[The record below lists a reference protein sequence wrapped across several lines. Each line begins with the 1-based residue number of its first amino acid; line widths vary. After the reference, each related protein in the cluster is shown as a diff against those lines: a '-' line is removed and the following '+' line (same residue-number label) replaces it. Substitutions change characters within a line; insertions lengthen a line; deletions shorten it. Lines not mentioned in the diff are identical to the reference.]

1 MVLAMGAAEVGGD
14 VMFKVLEKDLL
25 AENIYRMV
33 IEAPLVAAK
42 ARAGNFVIVRVS
54 EVGERIP
61 LTISNSDAERGTLT
75 LIIQAVGKS
84 TRDLVQLESGDNLRD
99 VLGPLGTA
107 TEINPDVKRVVAVM
121 GGIGV
126 APMLPLLRA
135 YRKAGAEIVSILG
148 ARSKELLILRDE
160 VEDLS
165 DEVIIM
171 TDDGSDGEK
180 GLVTDP
186 LRRMLEQGEK
196 FDLAIAIGP
205 ARMMQASCQV
215 TKEFDLPTL
224 VSLNSIMI
232 DGTGMCGGCRVS
244 INGETKF
251 ACVDGPDFDGH
262 AVDFNELVLRQGYY
276 RDQEEHAETCQTF
289 GRE

>member
-1 MVLAMGAAEVGGD
+1 MEGL
-14 VMFKVLEKDLL
+14 FKVLEKDLL

-33 IEAPLVAAK
+33 VEAPLVAEKAK
-42 ARAGNFVIVRVS
+42 AGNFVIVRVS
-54 EVGERIP
+54 DVGERIP
-61 LTISNSDAERGTLT
+61 LTICDNDPERGTLT

-84 TRDLVQLESGDNLRD
+84 TRDLVNIPVGDYVKD

-107 TEINPDVKRVVAVM
+107 TEIKDMGRIIAVM

-135 YRKAGAEIVSILG
+135 YRKKGAEIISILG
-148 ARSKELLILRDE
+148 ARTKDLLILQDE
-160 VEDLS
+160 VRSLS
-165 DEVIIM
+165 DEVILV
-171 TDDGSDGEK
+171 TDDGSEGMK

-186 LRRMLEQGEK
+186 LRQRLESGEH
-196 FDLAIAIGP
+196 FDMAIAIGP
-205 ARMMQASCQV
+205 ARMMQAASKV
-215 TKEFDLPTL
+215 TKEFNLPTL

-262 AVDFNELVLRQGYY
+262 AVNFDELVVRQGYY
-276 RDQEEHAETCQTF
+276 RDEEDHVCRTLGEE
-289 GRE
+289 RV

>member
-1 MVLAMGAAEVGGD
+1 
-14 VMFKVLEKDLL
+14 MFKVLEKDLL

-33 IEAPLVAAK
+33 VEAPLVAEKAK
-42 ARAGNFVIVRVS
+42 AGNFVIVRVS
-54 EVGERIP
+54 DVGERIP
-61 LTISNSDAERGTLT
+61 LTICDNDPERGTLT

-84 TRDLVQLESGDNLRD
+84 TRDLVNIPVGDYVKD

-107 TEINPDVKRVVAVM
+107 TEIKDMGRIIAVM

-135 YRKAGAEIVSILG
+135 YRKKGAEIISILG
-148 ARSKELLILRDE
+148 ARTKDLLILQDE
-160 VEDLS
+160 VRSLS
-165 DEVIIM
+165 DEVILV
-171 TDDGSDGEK
+171 TDDGSEGMK

-186 LRRMLEQGEK
+186 LRQRLESGEH
-196 FDLAIAIGP
+196 FDMAIAIGP
-205 ARMMQASCQV
+205 ARMMQAASKV
-215 TKEFDLPTL
+215 TEEFNLPTL

-262 AVDFNELVLRQGYY
+262 AVNFDELVVRQGYY
-276 RDQEEHAETCQTF
+276 RDEEDHVCRTLGEE
-289 GRE
+289 RV

>member
-1 MVLAMGAAEVGGD
+1 
-14 VMFKVLEKDLL
+14 MFKVLEKDLL

-33 IEAPLVAAK
+33 VEAPLVAEKAK
-42 ARAGNFVIVRVS
+42 AGNFVIVRVS
-54 EVGERIP
+54 DVGERIP
-61 LTISNSDAERGTLT
+61 LTICDNDPERGTLT

-84 TRDLVQLESGDNLRD
+84 TRDLVNIPVGDYVKD

-107 TEINPDVKRVVAVM
+107 TEIKDMGRIIAVM

-135 YRKAGAEIVSILG
+135 YRKKGAEIISILG
-148 ARSKELLILRDE
+148 ARTKDLLILQDE
-160 VEDLS
+160 VRSLS
-165 DEVIIM
+165 DEVILV
-171 TDDGSDGEK
+171 TDDGSEGMK

-186 LRRMLEQGEK
+186 LRQRLESGEH
-196 FDLAIAIGP
+196 FDMAIAIGP
-205 ARMMQASCQV
+205 ARMMQAASKV
-215 TKEFDLPTL
+215 TKEFNLPTL

-262 AVDFNELVLRQGYY
+262 AVNFDELVVRQGYY
-276 RDQEEHAETCQTF
+276 RDEEDHVCRTLGEE
-289 GRE
+289 RV

>member
-1 MVLAMGAAEVGGD
+1 MEGL
-14 VMFKVLEKDLL
+14 FKVLEKDLL

-33 IEAPLVAAK
+33 VEAPLVAEKAK
-42 ARAGNFVIVRVS
+42 AGNFVIVRVS
-54 EVGERIP
+54 DVGERIP
-61 LTISNSDAERGTLT
+61 LTICDNDPERGTLT

-84 TRDLVQLESGDNLRD
+84 TRDLVNIPVGDYVKD

-107 TEINPDVKRVVAVM
+107 TEIKDMGRIIAVM

-135 YRKAGAEIVSILG
+135 YRKKGAEIISILG
-148 ARSKELLILRDE
+148 ARTKDLLILQDE
-160 VEDLS
+160 VRSLS
-165 DEVIIM
+165 DEVILV
-171 TDDGSDGEK
+171 TDDGSEGME

-186 LRRMLEQGEK
+186 LRQRLESGEH
-196 FDLAIAIGP
+196 FDMAIAIGP
-205 ARMMQASCQV
+205 ARMMQAASKV
-215 TKEFDLPTL
+215 TKEFNLPTL

-262 AVDFNELVLRQGYY
+262 AVNFDELVVRQGYY
-276 RDQEEHAETCQTF
+276 RDEEDHVCRTLGEE
-289 GRE
+289 RV

>member
-1 MVLAMGAAEVGGD
+1 
-14 VMFKVLEKDLL
+14 MFKVLEKDLL

-33 IEAPLVAAK
+33 VEAPLVAEKAK
-42 ARAGNFVIVRVS
+42 AGNFVIVRVS
-54 EVGERIP
+54 DVGERIP
-61 LTISNSDAERGTLT
+61 LTICDNDPERGTLT

-84 TRDLVQLESGDNLRD
+84 TRDLVNIPVGDYVKD

-107 TEINPDVKRVVAVM
+107 TEIKDMGRIIAVM

-135 YRKAGAEIVSILG
+135 YRKKGAEIISILG
-148 ARSKELLILRDE
+148 ARTKDLLILQDE
-160 VEDLS
+160 VRSLS
-165 DEVIIM
+165 DEVILV
-171 TDDGSDGEK
+171 TDDGSEGMK

-186 LRRMLEQGEK
+186 LRQRLESGEH
-196 FDLAIAIGP
+196 FDMAIAIGP
-205 ARMMQASCQV
+205 ARMMQAASKV
-215 TKEFDLPTL
+215 TKEFNLPTL

-262 AVDFNELVLRQGYY
+262 AVNFDELVVRQGYY
-276 RDQEEHAETCQTF
+276 RDEEDHVCRTLGEER
-289 GRE
+289 G

>member
-1 MVLAMGAAEVGGD
+1 
-14 VMFKVLEKDLL
+14 MFKVLEKDLL

-33 IEAPLVAAK
+33 VEAPLVAEKAK
-42 ARAGNFVIVRVS
+42 AGNFVIVRVS
-54 EVGERIP
+54 DVGERIP
-61 LTISNSDAERGTLT
+61 LTICDNDPERGTLT

-84 TRDLVQLESGDNLRD
+84 TRDLVNIPVGDYVKD

-107 TEINPDVKRVVAVM
+107 TEIKDMGRIIAVM

-135 YRKAGAEIVSILG
+135 YRKKGAEIISILG
-148 ARSKELLILRDE
+148 ARTKDLLILQDE
-160 VEDLS
+160 VRSLS
-165 DEVIIM
+165 DEVILV
-171 TDDGSDGEK
+171 TDDGSEGME

-186 LRRMLEQGEK
+186 LRQRLESGEH
-196 FDLAIAIGP
+196 FDMAIAIGP
-205 ARMMQASCQV
+205 ARMMQAASKV
-215 TKEFDLPTL
+215 TKEFNLPTL

-262 AVDFNELVLRQGYY
+262 AVNFDELVVRQGYY
-276 RDQEEHAETCQTF
+276 RDEEDHVCRTLGEE
-289 GRE
+289 RV

>member
-1 MVLAMGAAEVGGD
+1 MLAVEVD

-33 IEAPLVAAK
+33 VEAPLVAAK
-42 ARAGNFVIVRVS
+42 AQAGNFVMVRVS
-54 EVGERIP
+54 DVGERIP
-61 LTISNSDAERGTLT
+61 LTICDHDAERGTLT

-84 TRDLVQLESGDNLRD
+84 TRDLVNIQVGDMVKD

-107 TEINPDVKRVVAVM
+107 TEIGDAERIIAVM

-135 YRKAGAEIVSILG
+135 YRKKGAEIVSILG
-148 ARSKELLILRDE
+148 ARTKDLLILQEE
-160 VEDLS
+160 VKSLS
-165 DEVIIM
+165 DEVILV
-171 TDDGSDGEK
+171 TDDGSYGIK

-186 LRRMLEQGEK
+186 LRERLQKGETY
-196 FDLAIAIGP
+196 DLAIAIGP
-205 ARMMQASCQV
+205 ARMMQAACNV
-215 TKEFDLPTL
+215 TKEYDLPTL

-232 DGTGMCGGCRVS
+232 DGTGMCGGCRVT

-251 ACVDGPDFDGH
+251 TCVDGPDFDGH
-262 AVDFNELVLRQGYY
+262 AVNFDELVVRQGYY
-276 RDQEEHAETCQTF
+276 RDEEEYSHKCQSF
-289 GRE
+289 GGEQV

>member
-1 MVLAMGAAEVGGD
+1 
-14 VMFKVLEKDLL
+14 MFKVLEKGLL

-33 IEAPLVAAK
+33 VEAPLVAEKAK
-42 ARAGNFVIVRVS
+42 AGNFVIVRVS
-54 EVGERIP
+54 DVGERIP
-61 LTISNSDAERGTLT
+61 LTICDNDPERGTLT

-84 TRDLVQLESGDNLRD
+84 TRDLVNIPVGDYVKD

-107 TEINPDVKRVVAVM
+107 TEIKDMGRIIAVM

-135 YRKAGAEIVSILG
+135 YRKKGAEIISILG
-148 ARSKELLILRDE
+148 ARTKDLLILQDE
-160 VEDLS
+160 VRSLS
-165 DEVIIM
+165 DEVILV
-171 TDDGSDGEK
+171 TDDGSEGMK

-186 LRRMLEQGEK
+186 LRQRLESGEH
-196 FDLAIAIGP
+196 FDMAIAIGP
-205 ARMMQASCQV
+205 ARMMQAASKV
-215 TKEFDLPTL
+215 TEEFNLPTL

-262 AVDFNELVLRQGYY
+262 AVNFDELVVRQGYY
-276 RDQEEHAETCQTF
+276 RDEEDHVCRTLGEE
-289 GRE
+289 RV

>member
-1 MVLAMGAAEVGGD
+1 
-14 VMFKVLEKDLL
+14 MFKVLEKDLL

-33 IEAPLVAAK
+33 VEAPLVAEKAK
-42 ARAGNFVIVRVS
+42 AGNFVIVRVS
-54 EVGERIP
+54 DVGERIP
-61 LTISNSDAERGTLT
+61 LTICDNDPERGTLT

-84 TRDLVQLESGDNLRD
+84 TRDLVNIPVGDYVKD

-107 TEINPDVKRVVAVM
+107 TEIKDMGRIIAVM

-135 YRKAGAEIVSILG
+135 YRKQGAEIISILG
-148 ARSKELLILRDE
+148 ARTKDLLILQDE
-160 VEDLS
+160 VRSLS
-165 DEVIIM
+165 DEVILV
-171 TDDGSDGEK
+171 TDDGSEGME

-186 LRRMLEQGEK
+186 LRQRLESGEH
-196 FDLAIAIGP
+196 FDMAIAIGP
-205 ARMMQASCQV
+205 ARMMQAASKV
-215 TKEFDLPTL
+215 TKEFNLPTL

-262 AVDFNELVLRQGYY
+262 AVNFDELVVRQGYY
-276 RDQEEHAETCQTF
+276 RDEEDHVCRTLGEE
-289 GRE
+289 RV

>member
-1 MVLAMGAAEVGGD
+1 
-14 VMFKVLEKDLL
+14 MFKVLEKDLL

-33 IEAPLVAAK
+33 VEAPLVASK

-61 LTISNSDAERGTLT
+61 LTIADNDPERGTLT

-84 TRDLVQLESGDNLRD
+84 TKDLASVPVGGMVKD
-99 VLGPLGTA
+99 VLGPLGSA
-107 TEINPDVKRVVAVM
+107 TEIGDAKRIIAVM

-126 APMLPLLRA
+126 APTLPLLRA
-135 YRKAGAEIVSILG
+135 YRKKGAEIVSIYG
-148 ARSKELLILRDE
+148 ARNKDLYILKDE
-160 VEDLS
+160 VASLS
-165 DEVIIM
+165 DELILV
-171 TDDGSDGEK
+171 TDDGSSGLK

-186 LRRMLEQGEK
+186 LRERLQSGEK

-205 ARMMQASCQV
+205 ARMMQAASNV
-215 TKEFDLPTL
+215 TKEFDLPTV

-244 INGETKF
+244 INGQTKF

-262 AVDFNELVLRQGYY
+262 AVNFDELIIRQGYY
-276 RDQEEHAETCQTF
+276 RDEEQHSHACQSL
-289 GRE
+289 GGEQA

>member
-1 MVLAMGAAEVGGD
+1 L
-14 VMFKVLEKDLL
+14 FKVLEKDLL

-33 IEAPLVAAK
+33 VEAPLVAEKAK
-42 ARAGNFVIVRVS
+42 AGNFVIVRVS
-54 EVGERIP
+54 DVGERIP
-61 LTISNSDAERGTLT
+61 LTICDNDPERGTLT

-84 TRDLVQLESGDNLRD
+84 TRDLVNIPVGDYVKD

-107 TEINPDVKRVVAVM
+107 TEIKDMGRIIAVM

-135 YRKAGAEIVSILG
+135 YRKKGAEIISILG
-148 ARSKELLILRDE
+148 ARTKDLLILQDE
-160 VEDLS
+160 VRSLS
-165 DEVIIM
+165 DEVILV
-171 TDDGSDGEK
+171 TDDGSEGMK

-186 LRRMLEQGEK
+186 LRQRLESGEH
-196 FDLAIAIGP
+196 FDMAIAIGP
-205 ARMMQASCQV
+205 ARMMQAASKV
-215 TKEFDLPTL
+215 TKEFNLPTL

-262 AVDFNELVLRQGYY
+262 AVNFDELVVRQGYY
-276 RDQEEHAETCQTF
+276 RDEEDHVCRTLGEE
-289 GRE
+289 RV

>member
-1 MVLAMGAAEVGGD
+1 VEGL
-14 VMFKVLEKDLL
+14 FKVLEKDLL

-33 IEAPLVAAK
+33 VEAPLVAEKAK
-42 ARAGNFVIVRVS
+42 AGNFVIVRVS
-54 EVGERIP
+54 DVGERIP
-61 LTISNSDAERGTLT
+61 LTICDNDPERGTLT

-84 TRDLVQLESGDNLRD
+84 TRDLVNIPVGDYVKD

-107 TEINPDVKRVVAVM
+107 TEIKDMGRIIAVM

-135 YRKAGAEIVSILG
+135 YRKKGAEIISILG
-148 ARSKELLILRDE
+148 ARTKDLLILQDE
-160 VEDLS
+160 VRSLS
-165 DEVIIM
+165 DEVILV
-171 TDDGSDGEK
+171 TDDGSEGMK

-186 LRRMLEQGEK
+186 LRQRLESGEH
-196 FDLAIAIGP
+196 FDMAIAIGP
-205 ARMMQASCQV
+205 ARMMQAASKV
-215 TKEFDLPTL
+215 TKEFNLPTL

-262 AVDFNELVLRQGYY
+262 AVNFDELVVRQGYY
-276 RDQEEHAETCQTF
+276 RDEEDHVCRTLGEE
-289 GRE
+289 RV

>member
-1 MVLAMGAAEVGGD
+1 MEGL
-14 VMFKVLEKDLL
+14 FKVLEKDLL

-33 IEAPLVAAK
+33 VEAPLVAEKAK
-42 ARAGNFVIVRVS
+42 AGNFVIVRVS
-54 EVGERIP
+54 DVGERIP
-61 LTISNSDAERGTLT
+61 LTICDNDPERGTLT

-84 TRDLVQLESGDNLRD
+84 TRDLVNIPVGDYVKD

-107 TEINPDVKRVVAVM
+107 TEIKDMGRIIAVM

-135 YRKAGAEIVSILG
+135 YRKKGAEIISILG
-148 ARSKELLILRDE
+148 ARTKDLLILQDE
-160 VEDLS
+160 VRSLS
-165 DEVIIM
+165 DEVILV
-171 TDDGSDGEK
+171 TDDGSEGMK

-186 LRRMLEQGEK
+186 LRQRLESGEH
-196 FDLAIAIGP
+196 FDMAIAIGP
-205 ARMMQASCQV
+205 ARMMQAASKV
-215 TKEFDLPTL
+215 TEEFNLPTL

-262 AVDFNELVLRQGYY
+262 AVNFDELVVRQGYY
-276 RDQEEHAETCQTF
+276 RDEEDHVCRTLGEE
-289 GRE
+289 RV